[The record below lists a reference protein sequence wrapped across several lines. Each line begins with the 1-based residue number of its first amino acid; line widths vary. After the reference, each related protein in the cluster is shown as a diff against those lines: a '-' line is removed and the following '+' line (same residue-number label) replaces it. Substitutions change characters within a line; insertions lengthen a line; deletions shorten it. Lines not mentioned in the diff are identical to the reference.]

1 MGFGL
6 GRSSWTLDQTAGAA
20 ARVAG
25 DCASRGDVGLRG
37 DAGFGSLEA
46 GGDAQVAL
54 ALLVG
59 LSPGQALGLGGDGD
73 CAGVLDQAEGF
84 LDFWFGLGGFG
95 LGCGGDARATG
106 GLEFVQATLG
116 FVGFAA
122 EADGAAAEAEGSGQR
137 HVRGGGL
144 AERFERLKAEADD
157 VGGEPEFVLGF
168 GVVGSEH
175 LGRGF
180 AGRGHV
186 AGGAGEEECRRG
198 WVRMVS
204 RTAAGSVLAR
214 DMGGWPW
221 AVVRCLFA
229 AHNRQFF
236 VRMQE

>member
-1 MGFGL
+1 MKIGFGL
-6 GRSSWTLDQTAGAA
+6 GRVGLWIRRPG
-20 ARVAG
+20 RRPVVG
-25 DCASRGDVGLRG
+25 DGASRGDVGLRG

-73 CAGVLDQAEGF
+73 RAGVLDQVESF
-84 LDFWFGLGGFG
+84 FDFWFGLGGFG
-95 LGCGGDARATG
+95 LGFGGDARAAG

-122 EADGAAAEAEGSGQR
+122 EADGAAAEAEGSRQR

-144 AERFERLKAEADD
+144 AERFEGLEAEADD
-157 VGGEPEFVLGF
+157 VGGEAEFVLGF

-186 AGGAGEEECRRG
+186 AGGAGEEEFGEVGEDGFQDGGGERLGEGHG
-198 WVRMVS
+198 W
-204 RTAAGSVLAR
+204 
-214 DMGGWPW
+214 WPW

-229 AHNRQFF
+229 AHDRRIF
-236 VRMQE
+236 VGMQE